1 MTSPSLMSKSPSNT
15 SLLDDWEGQG
25 ELGAVMVPSTPSAGK
40 VASGKGEAD
49 ETRFESDD
57 DWNW

>member
-1 MTSPSLMSKSPSNT
+1 MSSPSLVSKSPSNA

-25 ELGAVMVPSTPSAGK
+25 ELGDVMVPSTPSTSKPGN
-40 VASGKGEAD
+40 GKGDTD
-49 ETRFESDD
+49 EKRFESDD